1 MNRMSENSASNRT
14 IIASFVLLAATV
26 AALIVANSPLAST
39 YKAVLALP
47 IGFDIGPI
55 DLSDTL
61 KNWVKN
67 ALMAVFFVLVG
78 LEIKAEF
85 VEGSLADRRTALV
98 PLAGAA
104 GGMATPALIYLLITS
119 GQPDLA
125 RGWAIPSATDIAFA
139 IGVVGILGSRISAP
153 LRAFLLAVAVIDDL
167 GAILVIALFYT
178 GALKAWALLGMA
190 IAIMALF
197 ALNKRG
203 EARLAPYCVV
213 GIVLW
218 VLTLQSG
225 INATLAGVI
234 MAFFIPLKAVGGTS
248 PLHRLEQK
256 LWAPVNFGIMPVF
269 AFANAG
275 VPLLGLALADLFMPL
290 TLGIALGLFIGKP
303 IGITLAVFLVVK
315 SGLARLPAGAS
326 WGEIAGMACL
336 AGIGFTMSLF
346 IGALAFTNEA
356 LLDQVRLGVLG
367 GSLLSTIAGVLVIL
381 QLARR
386 RGSTFAPS

>member
-1 MNRMSENSASNRT
+1 MSDASSNSRT
-14 IIASFVLLAATV
+14 ILASFVLLAATV
-26 AALIVANSPLAST
+26 AALIVANSPLAGG

-85 VEGSLADRRTALV
+85 VEGALADRRTALV
-98 PLAGAA
+98 PLAGAV
-104 GGMATPALIYLLITS
+104 GGMATPALIYLLMTS
-119 GQPDLA
+119 GQPELA
-125 RGWAIPSATDIAFA
+125 KGWAIPSATDIAFA
-139 IGVVGILGSRISAP
+139 IGVVGLLGNRVSVP

-178 GALKAWALLGMA
+178 GSLKAWALLGMA
-190 IAIMALF
+190 VAVLVLF

-203 EARLAPYCVV
+203 EARLWPYLVV
-213 GIVLW
+213 GVVLW

-234 MAFFIPLKAVGGTS
+234 TALFVPLKAVGGSS
-248 PLHRLEQK
+248 PLHRLEK
-256 LWAPVNFGIMPVF
+256 RLWAPVNFGIMPIF

-275 VPLLGLALADLFMPL
+275 VPLLGLALSDLFM
-290 TLGIALGLFIGKP
+290 
-303 IGITLAVFLVVK
+303 
-315 SGLARLPAGAS
+315 R
-326 WGEIAGMACL
+326 
-336 AGIGFTMSLF
+336 
-346 IGALAFTNEA
+346 
-356 LLDQVRLGVLG
+356 
-367 GSLLSTIAGVLVIL
+367 
-381 QLARR
+381 
-386 RGSTFAPS
+386 